1 MGNQEKKEENLASST
16 SVQLDIRDI
25 LQQLGISE
33 TRLPYDL
40 SAQDQHKR
48 ENPR

>member
-1 MGNQEKKEENLASST
+1 MGNQEKKEETLASST
-16 SVQLDIRDI
+16 SVRLDIRDI

-33 TRLPYDL
+33 AKLPYDL
-40 SAQDQHKR
+40 SVQLQKR